1 MGTAEIP
8 PGIKKESQVKVAAQ
22 EAKKKEETGCEKG
35 GGGEPSEVGQS
46 MW

>member
-22 EAKKKEETGCEKG
+22 KAKKKEETGCGKG
-35 GGGEPSEVGQS
+35 GGGGSEVGQS
-46 MW
+46 M

>member
-22 EAKKKEETGCEKG
+22 EGKKKKRKQDVEREEEEEDGAK
-35 GGGEPSEVGQS
+35 
-46 MW
+46 